1 MVPGTF
7 VPYPRRG
14 DRRSDSCYGDVEVS
28 NNLCEQMMKH
38 IKINLK
44 NCLNIGSE
52 ESALDYAFM
61 FSALESCDINHL
73 TPESYLKGLISGL
86 HDKKVKK
93 TQLLPCYIRL

>member
-38 IKINLK
+38 IKINLR
-44 NCLNIGSE
+44 
-52 ESALDYAFM
+52 
-61 FSALESCDINHL
+61 
-73 TPESYLKGLISGL
+73 T
-86 HDKKVKK
+86 V
-93 TQLLPCYIRL
+93 

>member
-1 MVPGTF
+1 
-7 VPYPRRG
+7 
-14 DRRSDSCYGDVEVS
+14 
-28 NNLCEQMMKH
+28 MKH

-44 NCLNIGSE
+44 NSLNIGSE
-52 ESALDYAFM
+52 ESAMDYAFM